1 MRDRYYRGCKYIE
14 DDDRLIISMG
24 EYGELDSSIINGII
38 KSYNFN
44 NITILNIINSRSLKN
59 AIESSKSI
67 KINGNI
73 TIDLNSNISEETNRI
88 GEYKESISNLD
99 SSFYIN
105 LDDIPSNVIL
115 KGFNKD
121 NSQNAF
127 TIWVHNLDDNN
138 KNKILKL
145 LQNDEKV
152 LLVDEELVIR
162 DFYTKI
168 MNLYSNFMEL
178 NEKNK
183 FEIVFDYINK
193 EFTYAHDC
201 VESNGRLKQNCDYA
215 QSSVKTY
222 SYKKGISSGRS
233 NLLTLV
239 TNNSFLRLDCRTVY
253 GICGSHQHAWNEFTD
268 SKGNISNYDLSY
280 NLKDKSK
287 EEIEKREYKYNKK
300 YNSSRVKIIYKNDKN
315 IRDILKKKYV
325 LIKKS
330 NI

>member
-168 MNLYSNFMEL
+168 MNLYPNFME
-178 NEKNK
+178 
-183 FEIVFDYINK
+183 
-193 EFTYAHDC
+193 
-201 VESNGRLKQNCDYA
+201 
-215 QSSVKTY
+215 
-222 SYKKGISSGRS
+222 
-233 NLLTLV
+233 
-239 TNNSFLRLDCRTVY
+239 
-253 GICGSHQHAWNEFTD
+253 
-268 SKGNISNYDLSY
+268 
-280 NLKDKSK
+280 
-287 EEIEKREYKYNKK
+287 
-300 YNSSRVKIIYKNDKN
+300 
-315 IRDILKKKYV
+315 
-325 LIKKS
+325 
-330 NI
+330 